1 MLICGGDVLFVA
13 RGCIVC
19 CELLAY
25 IFGALKK
32 TIMSFLNIDR
42 DLAVVHSICLS
53 IPASLCVAS
62 VGMPYR
68 LA

>member
-1 MLICGGDVLFVA
+1 MLIDGGDDGFIA

-19 CELLAY
+19 CEFLGAY
-25 IFGALKK
+25 LGALKK

-62 VGMPYR
+62 VGMPYW